1 LKAALFS
8 SLISKIEYL
17 PMTVIPLGQAKTS
30 VAGMYARGNT
40 LLELMFTLAI
50 LAVLSTSA
58 SYFYRD
64 YVSRAQMAA
73 GLAEITPGKQAVE
86 LQLSEGLNTPM
97 ISP

>member
-1 LKAALFS
+1 
-8 SLISKIEYL
+8 
-17 PMTVIPLGQAKTS
+17 MTVIPLCQAKTS
-30 VAGMYARGNT
+30 VTGMYELGNT

-50 LAVLSTSA
+50 LAVLSTA
-58 SYFYRD
+58 LGYFYRD